1 MKTESLAGD
10 RRNIRLVVAYDGTDF
25 HGWQRQPSLPT
36 VQGQLEETIARLCQE
51 PITLYGSGRTDAG
64 VHALAQVANFT
75 TSCRIPCINV
85 VKALNA
91 LLPLA
96 VRVRAASE
104 APPEFHA
111 RFDVRSKTYRYRM
124 VRAAVCLPFISRF
137 AWHYDYPLDL
147 ARMAE
152 AAWTFLGEH
161 DFTSLA
167 ASQSVTTFKPG
178 RYYFYEDEGSP
189 KALAVLRD
197 DPAEQIPDQTLLLP
211 PGLTLDKI
219 AARIGALKNKSASR
233 FLEVAN
239 QGTVRSKFEPNGV
252 SSLEGLT
259 WPDTY
264 SIGATETETQILQRI
279 VAQFDKKAAEA
290 GLGGPEA
297 DPYDAM
303 KIASMVQTE
312 AGTNNDMPL
321 IAAVLWNRIRKGMP
335 LQVDATLCYAKHGC
349 PPVPTDA
356 DKKIDS
362 PYNTYK
368 VLGLPPTPIAT
379 VSQNAIQAALHP
391 ATVDYLYYVS
401 DKNGKTYYAS
411 TLADQERN
419 IARAKAAG

>member
-1 MKTESLAGD
+1 MAGQASAPPRARYKVELARQR
-10 RRNIRLVVAYDGTDF
+10 RRNLATFVTIGAMLTPLLVG
-25 HGWQRQPSLPT
+25 SLWVLANVETSTEGKPDIL
-36 VQGQLEETIARLCQE
+36 LEIQQNWGPNEV
-51 PITLYGSGRTDAG
+51 G
-64 VHALAQVANFT
+64 
-75 TSCRIPCINV
+75 
-85 VKALNA
+85 A
-91 LLPLA
+91 LLA
-96 VRVRAASE
+96 RNRVVTDTAA
-104 APPEFHA
+104 
-111 RFDVRSKTYRYRM
+111 
-124 VRAAVCLPFISRF
+124 
-137 AWHYDYPLDL
+137 
-147 ARMAE
+147 
-152 AAWTFLGEH
+152 
-161 DFTSLA
+161 FTSLA